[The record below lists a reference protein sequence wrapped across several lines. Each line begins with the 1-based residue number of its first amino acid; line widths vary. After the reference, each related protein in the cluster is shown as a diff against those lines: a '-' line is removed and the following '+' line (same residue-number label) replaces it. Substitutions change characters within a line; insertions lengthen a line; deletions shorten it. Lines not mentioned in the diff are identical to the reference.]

1 MSQIAIDPTELAQL
15 VHLLELAHSSDNA
28 AQHEV
33 YQTLKTIEEQP
44 RSYLYLAAVLA
55 NQSIPLPVRKMGG
68 LTLGSFLKRNKN
80 TVHFE
85 PTEMEQIKAFL
96 LRETH
101 PELEKVRSMAISE
114 LISRSNFDFEL
125 LGGLIAGLQSHG
137 ENIGMVN
144 IILEDIKFNN

>member
-1 MSQIAIDPTELAQL
+1 MSQIAIDPAELAQL
-15 VHLLELAHSSDNA
+15 VHLLELGHSSNNT

-44 RSYLYLAAVLA
+44 RSYIYLAAVSANDGLA
-55 NQSIPLPVRKMGG
+55 LHIRKMGG

-85 PTEMEQIKAFL
+85 PAEMEQIKVFL
-96 LRETH
+96 LKETH

-125 LGGLIAGLQSHG
+125 LGELIAG
-137 ENIGMVN
+137 
-144 IILEDIKFNN
+144 F